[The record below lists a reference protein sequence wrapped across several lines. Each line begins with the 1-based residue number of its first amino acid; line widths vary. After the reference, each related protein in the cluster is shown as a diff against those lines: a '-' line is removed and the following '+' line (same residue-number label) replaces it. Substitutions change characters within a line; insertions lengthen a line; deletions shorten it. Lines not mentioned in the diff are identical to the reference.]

1 MRGIWYFNFFSKF
14 HYMGTLTFRFK
25 TRKNSNKNYVL
36 KLTKISYWIH
46 GLKDFPYTW
55 LQISFFP
62 WLQTYCKMSFFVCPF
77 WTEIWIFSHQ
87 NCSSM
92 VKKLQLFNSQWK
104 KSPKTFINVVFRH
117 SCPCI
122 RVAITR
128 KAIVRIS
135 WYIPH
140 FEGFCM
146 PVKMQLMF
154 CLETKFTP
162 SCLLCVVHW

>member
-1 MRGIWYFNFFSKF
+1 
-14 HYMGTLTFRFK
+14 MGTLTFRFK
-25 TRKNSNKNYVL
+25 TGKNSNKNYVL

-77 WTEIWIFSHQ
+77 WTEIWILSHQ

-92 VKKLQLFNSQWK
+92 VKKLQLFHSQWK

-117 SCPCI
+117 SCPYI
-122 RVAITR
+122 RVAITL

-162 SCLLCVVHW
+162 SCLLCLRYAEGNFRKNQVFQGES